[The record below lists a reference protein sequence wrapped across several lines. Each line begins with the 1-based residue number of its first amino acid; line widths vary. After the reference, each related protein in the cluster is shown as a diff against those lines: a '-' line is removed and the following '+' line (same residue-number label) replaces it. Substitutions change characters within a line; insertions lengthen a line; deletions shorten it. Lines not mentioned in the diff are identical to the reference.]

1 MKITKQGKH
10 AINAFI
16 SEITAKRNEI
26 LDARRDTA
34 NETTLPN
41 MEDIICDIPNFIDS
55 DGDYI
60 NGWGCTD
67 HTDLAIHL
75 TVGED
80 FLVDGSDL
88 DWLTDELLEKF
99 KSRKERCRDC
109 IALVADKNEEWF
121 CDKAGIPCKYIE
133 KCTEFGK

>member
-1 MKITKQGKH
+1 MKITEQGMH
-10 AINAFI
+10 AIETFI
-16 SEITAKRNEI
+16 GEIIAKRKEI
-26 LDARRDTA
+26 LDAGKDSV

-41 MEDIICDIPNFIDS
+41 IEDIICDIPNFTDS

-80 FLVDGSDL
+80 FLVDENDS
-88 DWLTDELLEKF
+88 DWLTDELLKKF
-99 KSRKERCRDC
+99 ESRKERCRDC

-121 CDKAGIPCKYIE
+121 CDEMSILCKYIE